1 MRYRYWCSAAAAVL
15 VGVVLAGC
23 GGGGAAR
30 QAAFPDPGGPLDV
43 RGRVVAATPAYE
55 LELISFRGAGGRT
68 VAAYLSVPR
77 RRGRHPGVVFLTGS
91 GGSMLD
97 FVPIE
102 LSFAERGGVGLSI
115 QQPVNAKSWAPLVV
129 NVRRALD
136 VLAARSD
143 VDPKRLGVSG
153 LSLGAET
160 AAIVA
165 GVDPRPHVF
174 DLMSTR
180 GRPIVLRYL
189 RKAHGDT
196 FFVQNALSDE
206 VIPRPQLMST
216 IRAIKAVHAPLR
228 VRWYPTH
235 HTLDE
240 HAYQTAVDW
249 LAAKLHAR
257 RG

>member
-1 MRYRYWCSAAAAVL
+1 
-15 VGVVLAGC
+15 
-23 GGGGAAR
+23 
-30 QAAFPDPGGPLDV
+30 
-43 RGRVVAATPAYE
+43 VVAETAAYR

-68 VAAYLSVPR
+68 VDAYLSVPR
-77 RRGRHPGVVFLTGS
+77 RPGRHPGVVFLTGS

-102 LSFAERGGVGLSI
+102 LSFAERGGIGLSI
-115 QQPVNAKSWAPLVV
+115 QQPSDAKNWAPLVV

-143 VDPKRLGVSG
+143 VDPQRLGVSG

-165 GVDPRPHVF
+165 GVDSRPHVF
-174 DLMSTR
+174 DLMSAR
-180 GRPIVLRYL
+180 GRPVVLRYL
-189 RKAHGDT
+189 RNAHGAT
-196 FFVQNALSDE
+196 FFVQNGRSDE
-206 VIPRPQLMST
+206 VIPRPQLLST
-216 IRAIKAVHAPLR
+216 IRAIEAVHAPLR

-240 HAYQTAVDW
+240 TAYQNAVDW
-249 LAAKLHAR
+249 LSAKLHAA